1 MDYPREEKRPN
12 TPSVDLPITLRDL
25 LEAGVHFGHKRRRW
39 NPKMRPYIF
48 AEKQGIHI
56 IDIRIT
62 LELLKRAY
70 EKMMEVARDGG
81 RILFVCTKRQGKDIV
96 EEEAKRA
103 GVFYITER
111 WLGGLLTNFQT
122 IKKRIEYLKDLE
134 RMEQDGRL
142 QLLPK
147 KEAIQL
153 LRQKEKLERVLGG
166 IKDMNKLPDLM
177 YVVDVREEE
186 IAVREARKLGI
197 PVIGLVDTD
206 GDPDSVDY
214 VIPGNDDAIRSI
226 RLITKILADA
236 VIAGKQG
243 KDTLVPEKEFEES
256 EAPQQEASSEKTES
270 EKAEEESPSEAP
282 GAEELSTEGSATT
295 EDSSSVESSPTAEPT
310 EASSAEGKVSEGSGD
325 VGEASQESETPE
337 ETEGKEE
344 EKEAV

>member
-1 MDYPREEKRPN
+1 MDYPREERHPS
-12 TPSVDLPITLRDL
+12 TPSVDLPVTLRDL

-70 EKMMEVARDGG
+70 AKMMEVARDGG

-103 GVFYITER
+103 GVFYVTER

-166 IKDMNKLPDLM
+166 IKEMTKLPDLM

-226 RLITKILADA
+226 RLITRILADA

-243 KDTLVPEKEFEES
+243 KDALVPEREFE
-256 EAPQQEASSEKTES
+256 T
-270 EKAEEESPSEAP
+270 AEEKVEGEQTAVVTEMPPSTSEEEPESTETTTGTSTSETKEIEAEASPSESTDSEETTKP
-282 GAEELSTEGSATT
+282 EEAESTSE
-295 EDSSSVESSPTAEPT
+295 
-310 EASSAEGKVSEGSGD
+310 EASKEEPP
-325 VGEASQESETPE
+325 EASH
-337 ETEGKEE
+337 GGDDEE
-344 EKEAV
+344 EKKEAV